1 MQNTLNPRWLAATLG
16 MLLSGCAGMLPAPTP
31 LRSIDYPAASQPAK
45 CLFVLLPG
53 AGDHAETFEQRGFV
67 EALRSRSL
75 SIDVRATDA
84 TIGYYMRGIMLERF
98 TTDVIAP
105 TKSRG
110 YQETWLVGP
119 SMGGSGSLFYSRAH
133 TSDITGVLSIAPFL
147 GDRSLIKE
155 IANAGGLDKWQAPA
169 RVDAMDAD
177 NYQRE
182 MWRWFQAT
190 SRGQEP
196 APLMFLGYGSD
207 DSLGT
212 AAQLLTAKLPA
223 SRVFVTNGGHEWPAW
238 RRVLES
244 FLDSPDF
251 ASHCRADAPAAAAT
265 TPAETG
271 ALDSAACQARGGQV
285 RPVCRRQL
293 PRCVIRYADAGK
305 QCTDKS
311 QCQGMCL
318 VDGGRPLETGE
329 VAQGRCQ
336 EDDDPCG
343 CKIEVKNGK
352 VAGGRCVD

>member
-16 MLLSGCAGMLPAPTP
+16 MLLGGCASMLPAPTP

-53 AGDHAETFEQRGFV
+53 AGDHAETFEQHGFV

-110 YQETWLVGP
+110 YRETWLVGP
-119 SMGGSGSLFYSRAH
+119 SMGGFGSLFYSRAH
-133 TSDITGVLSIAPFL
+133 TSDVSGVLSIAPFL

-305 QCTDKS
+305 QCTDES